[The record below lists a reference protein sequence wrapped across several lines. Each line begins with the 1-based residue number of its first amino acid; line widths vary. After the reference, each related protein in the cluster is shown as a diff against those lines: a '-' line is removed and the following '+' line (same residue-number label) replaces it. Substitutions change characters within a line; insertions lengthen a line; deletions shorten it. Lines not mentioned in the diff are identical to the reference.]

1 MKIAAAIAGL
11 ALLAPIRG
19 PFQRPHGRHAWE
31 SSTGYSG
38 EIVGTGRA
46 VHERICVRKLARVL
60 LCGLGTGLAGCM
72 SFQDVPPR
80 EYYVLE
86 DLATAGASRRAAP
99 AGGVLLVS
107 AASTSPFYDTQ
118 NLVFSRAPGQRAYYQ
133 FAGWTERPGRKLTE
147 LLMRRLEARGSFKSV
162 AATTAGIKGDFVF
175 STRLEEFYHDTG
187 AKPGSVR
194 IEVSVE
200 LVDYAGRTMVA
211 QRRFAQSVPAA
222 GENAQGAVAAFN
234 RAATVLLD
242 DLSAWIEGAMAQ
254 PVAR

>member
-11 ALLAPIRG
+11 AL
-19 PFQRPHGRHAWE
+19 
-31 SSTGYSG
+31 
-38 EIVGTGRA
+38 
-46 VHERICVRKLARVL
+46 
-60 LCGLGTGLAGCM
+60 LAGCM

-80 EYYVLE
+80 EYYLLE
-86 DLATAGASRRAAP
+86 DLATAGASRHAAP

-107 AASTSPFYDTQ
+107 AASASPFYDTQ

-133 FAGWTERPGRKLTE
+133 FAGWTERPGRRLTE

-162 AATTAGIKGDFVF
+162 AATTAGIKGDFVL

-200 LVDYAGRTMVA
+200 LVDYAGHTIVA